1 LSFKPT
7 CPASSSR
14 NSTREPWTTGPC
26 VWSRAKSGP
35 SSVGRLVTPL
45 FEDWKK
51 AGKLVALITRR
62 EPGRK
67 PKVQQMLNDILLAL
81 SARRM
86 GADLYTLNRENFKLI
101 RRKSGRLR
109 SLLLIAAALVVAGL
123 IPNARSRGQ
132 LRRNSTAVRAE

>member
-1 LSFKPT
+1 M
-7 CPASSSR
+7 
-14 NSTREPWTTGPC
+14 
-26 VWSRAKSGP
+26 
-35 SSVGRLVTPL
+35 
-45 FEDWKK
+45 
-51 AGKLVALITRR
+51 ALITRR